1 MAPESKRTGQGL
13 GADEPPSERTEEEI
27 VAAAKNGDSEAFEE
41 LVRMTQDR
49 LYNLAYRMTG
59 HREEAED
66 VLQEA
71 YLRAHRS
78 LSSFEGT
85 SQIYTWLYR
94 ITVNACLTRGRKTG
108 RRSEVEGVRLDAPT
122 RGSEGETA
130 LVGTFASG
138 DGGPGETISMRER
151 AERVHQA
158 IGELPEEYRTVV
170 VLRDI
175 EGLSYEEL
183 GEATGSSRAAIK
195 SRLHR
200 ARQRLSEML
209 QDLR

>member
-1 MAPESKRTGQGL
+1 MVPESKRTGQGS
-13 GADEPPSERTEEEI
+13 GADEAPSGRTEEEI
-27 VAAAKNGDSEAFEE
+27 VSAAKKGDAGAFEE

-49 LYNLAYRMTG
+49 LYNLAFRITG

-78 LSSFEGT
+78 LGSFEGT

-94 ITVNACLTRGRKTG
+94 ITVNACLTRGRKVG
-108 RRSEVEGVRLDAPT
+108 RRSDVEGVSLDAPAGT
-122 RGSEGETA
+122 DVESTLA
-130 LVGTFASG
+130 GTFASG
-138 DGGPGETISMRER
+138 DGDPGEAISRNER
-151 AERVHQA
+151 AARVHEA
-158 IGELPEEYRTVV
+158 IGELPNEYRTVV

-183 GEATGSSRAAIK
+183 GEVTGSSRAAIK

-200 ARQRLSEML
+200 ARQRLAEL
-209 QDLR
+209 LGDLR